1 MTARHFLA
9 IVAIVQGALLAALLV
24 LIVLNRW
31 FRLRRSSRLNPRR
44 EAVDASM
51 RRWAAGTAPL
61 AGVLVG
67 LARLP
72 TPLAIDALV
81 KWSARVPGER
91 WRQLAQAL
99 EHTWWARLVR
109 TNSMSARWWK
119 RLESARFLSVAAMP
133 RDVARLT
140 RLINDRHPA
149 VHVAAV
155 ACLERMENTA
165 LTLTALD
172 RLPQLA
178 PTVQAYYAAMLL
190 RSRPVVVEHLQKRL
204 RRQAQDHLGHR
215 AGRRVPS
222 NLRFEQRV
230 AARRGEAHQ
239 REGGAQPHPPHV
251 VEQRRLQQ
259 RQRTNVGDHAER
271 PYGLRPRRPRI
282 VFGQPLERGNGLAV
296 REAAK
301 RACRLHADFGI
312 GVIGQCRQAFAQRR
326 LTQPRRKLGEA
337 GQGRIVSAAQA
348 LLQVLDHHRP

>member
-1 MTARHFLA
+1 MSARHFLI
-9 IVAIVQGALLAALLV
+9 IVAIVQGLLLGALVV

-31 FRLRRSSRLNPRR
+31 FRLRRSTRLNPRR

-51 RRWAAGTAPL
+51 RRWAAGTTPL

-72 TPLAIDALV
+72 VPVAIDALV

-109 TNSMSARWWK
+109 TNSTSARWWK
-119 RLESARFLSVAAMP
+119 RLECARFLSVAAVP
-133 RDVARLT
+133 RDVERL
-140 RLINDRHPA
+140 RHLVNDPHPA

-155 ACLERMENTA
+155 ASLERMENSS

-204 RRQAQDHLGHR
+204 RRGDDPALPRLAEFAARLGEPALRERLTALADHADPEVRIQSARALGSFPHR
-215 AGRRVPS
+215 ES
-222 NLRFEQRV
+222 V
-230 AARRGEAHQ
+230 AALKRLVTDDAWAAR
-239 REGGAQPHPPHV
+239 AQ
-251 VEQRRLQQ
+251 
-259 RQRTNVGDHAER
+259 
-271 PYGLRPRRPRI
+271 
-282 VFGQPLERGNGLAV
+282 AV
-296 REAAK
+296 RSLGMITDASTLPLVKAALQDSVWWVRLRAALALMRFAAPGRNALLEAEVGADPFA
-301 RACRLHADFGI
+301 RAM
-312 GVIGQCRQAFAQRR
+312 AQMV
-326 LTQPRRKLGEA
+326 LGLP
-337 GQGRIVSAAQA
+337 AQA
-348 LLQVLDHHRP
+348 LAEFAA